1 MPSRKIPFD
10 RITTRAGDEGNSTLY
25 NGERRPKDDLVFHV
39 LGDLDEL
46 NSFLGWVKAE
56 SQDLPYLKDLE
67 SLQLNLFRIGAEVA
81 TPPSDPRFHSLDLVT
96 DQDITILE
104 TMEKKVLESIET
116 PDRFVLPGGCP
127 RSAQLDICR
136 TICRRAERS
145 LVSLIRT
152 RGLQELVPCQRY
164 LNRMSDYLYVLARYA
179 DKRWEYQKGEIE

>member
-10 RITTRAGDEGNSTLY
+10 RITTRAGDEGYSTLY
-25 NGERRPKDDLVFHV
+25 NGERRPKDDLVFQV

-56 SQDLPYLKDLE
+56 EKDLPFLQELE

-81 TPPSDPRFHSLDLVT
+81 TPPADPRFHSLDLVT
-96 DQDITILE
+96 EQDITNLE
-104 TMEKKVLESIET
+104 VIEKKVLESFEA
-116 PDRFVLPGGCP
+116 PDRFVLPGGCSI
-127 RSAQLDICR
+127 SAKLDICR

-145 LVSLIRT
+145 LVALIRS
-152 RGLQELVPCQRY
+152 RGLQELAPCQRY

-179 DKRWEYQKGEIE
+179 DQRWEEQRGEKS